1 MRKIISSH
9 GVASVTQLANV
20 YANEIVDIDVGM
32 TYDKEAIQIINEG
45 VEFKLQDKEGNEVL
59 VKPIVS

>member
-9 GVASVTQLANV
+9 GVASVIQLANV